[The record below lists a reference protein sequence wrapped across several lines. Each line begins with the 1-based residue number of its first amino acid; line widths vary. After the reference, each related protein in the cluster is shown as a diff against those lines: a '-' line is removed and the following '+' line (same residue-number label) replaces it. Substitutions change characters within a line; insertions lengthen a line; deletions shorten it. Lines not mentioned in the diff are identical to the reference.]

1 MESSYVLTSHF
12 VSSRTCLLEK
22 PTLRPP
28 EVRDKKQAKIQK
40 VFLANPLAIF
50 IAVGAAYSGE
60 AERDSGRKPNGIPV
74 RR

>member
-1 MESSYVLTSHF
+1 M
-12 VSSRTCLLEK
+12 
-22 PTLRPP
+22 RPP